1 MFFFR
6 SVSWVRERDSHII
19 TVGNNKSLCFFL
31 SYHFIQMFQ
40 VDEETFISDDRFV
53 SLKKAKESLWT
64 LKVGSRTDDI
74 NWNTDKEYTVVSEG
88 L

>member
-1 MFFFR
+1 M
-6 SVSWVRERDSHII
+6 RERDSHII

-31 SYHFIQMFQ
+31 SFIIFIQMFQ

>member
-1 MFFFR
+1 
-6 SVSWVRERDSHII
+6 
-19 TVGNNKSLCFFL
+19 
-31 SYHFIQMFQ
+31 MFQ